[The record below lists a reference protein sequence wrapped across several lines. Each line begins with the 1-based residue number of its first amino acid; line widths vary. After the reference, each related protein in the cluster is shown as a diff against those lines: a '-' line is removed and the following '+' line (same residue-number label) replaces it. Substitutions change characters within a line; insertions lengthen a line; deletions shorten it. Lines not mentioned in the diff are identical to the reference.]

1 MVEENSILSFL
12 KSEIIWTVFFLSMN
26 LLSIYKE
33 LNMLLVLV
41 SEGKYT
47 LMKAK
52 NNLELKCIG
61 IVFLVK
67 RFI

>member
-1 MVEENSILSFL
+1 
-12 KSEIIWTVFFLSMN
+12 
-26 LLSIYKE
+26 
-33 LNMLLVLV
+33 MLLVLV

-52 NNLELKCIG
+52 NLELKCIG

>member
-1 MVEENSILSFL
+1 
-12 KSEIIWTVFFLSMN
+12 
-26 LLSIYKE
+26 
-33 LNMLLVLV
+33 
-41 SEGKYT
+41 
-47 LMKAK
+47 MKAK